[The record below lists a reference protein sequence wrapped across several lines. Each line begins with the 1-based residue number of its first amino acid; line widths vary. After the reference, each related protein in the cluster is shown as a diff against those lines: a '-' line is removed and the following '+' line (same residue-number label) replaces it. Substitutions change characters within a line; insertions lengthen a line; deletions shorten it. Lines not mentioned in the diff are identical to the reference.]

1 MQQQNIVETN
11 IAERKPAM
19 ANKRSLTRFSNR
31 RRQAGMSLL
40 EIIIVIVLIG
50 AVLTLV
56 GSRVLGGADRGK
68 ANLARSQIQ
77 TLAGKVENYQLDT
90 GKLPTKLDDLVTQPG
105 GVNNWLGPY
114 AKPAELNDPWGHVI
128 EYRVPGEGQ
137 PFELISLGK
146 DGRAGGSSYDA
157 DIRYE

>member
-1 MQQQNIVETN
+1 MAMQSRNRSTPR
-11 IAERKPAM
+11 IASA
-19 ANKRSLTRFSNR
+19 

-68 ANLARSQIQ
+68 ANIARSQVA
-77 TLAGKVENYQLDT
+77 TLAGKIENYQLDT
-90 GKLPTKLDDLVTQPG
+90 GRLPAQLEDLVRAPS
-105 GVNNWLGPY
+105 GVSGWLGPY
-114 AKPAELNDPWGHVI
+114 AKADELNDPWGKPLI
-128 EYRVPGEGQ
+128 YRVPGQGQ
-137 PFELISLGK
+137 PFELVSLGR
-146 DGRAGGSSYDA
+146 DGSEGGSSVDA